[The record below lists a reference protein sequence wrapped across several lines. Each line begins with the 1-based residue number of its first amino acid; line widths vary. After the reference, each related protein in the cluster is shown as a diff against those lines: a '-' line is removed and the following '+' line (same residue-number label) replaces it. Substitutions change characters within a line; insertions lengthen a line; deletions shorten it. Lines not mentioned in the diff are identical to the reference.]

1 MWVCCYRVLHFCMQ
15 ICIISQISK
24 QSKKYWKNLIIFS
37 LCKVCYFTVLGPTLI
52 IESLQSMLANTFELM
67 LIENGFQEL
76 LELAISPE
84 DAEPTFSKHTL
95 LSFSSLSRQ
104 FYVLPAIATLQMT
117 FCIIYLSYRYLYV
130 RYTSANDT
138 SILLLKLITVWNKSS
153 NFISN
158 RMLIIKRK
166 RYCLT
171 FFDLITYRIEVRVKS
186 IFLRKRN
193 GL

>member
-84 DAEPTFSKHTL
+84 DAEPTFKAHTPFIFKSEQTIRRLASHSKWHSVLFIYHTVIYMFGTHL
-95 LSFSSLSRQ
+95 LMIHL
-104 FYVLPAIATLQMT
+104 
-117 FCIIYLSYRYLYV
+117 FC
-130 RYTSANDT
+130 
-138 SILLLKLITVWNKSS
+138 
-153 NFISN
+153 F
-158 RMLIIKRK
+158 
-166 RYCLT
+166 
-171 FFDLITYRIEVRVKS
+171 
-186 IFLRKRN
+186 
-193 GL
+193 

>member
-84 DAEPTFSKHTL
+84 DAEPTFKAHTPFIFKSEQTIL
-95 LSFSSLSRQ
+95 RLASHSD
-104 FYVLPAIATLQMT
+104 ATNDILYYL
-117 FCIIYLSYRYLYV
+117 FIIPL
-130 RYTSANDT
+130 
-138 SILLLKLITVWNKSS
+138 
-153 NFISN
+153 FICSVH
-158 RMLIIKRK
+158 I
-166 RYCLT
+166 C
-171 FFDLITYRIEVRVKS
+171 
-186 IFLRKRN
+186 
-193 GL
+193 

>member
-1 MWVCCYRVLHFCMQ
+1 MVF
-15 ICIISQISK
+15 
-24 QSKKYWKNLIIFS
+24 KNCLNRPYP
-37 LCKVCYFTVLGPTLI
+37 LR
-52 IESLQSMLANTFELM
+52 MLN
-67 LIENGFQEL
+67 QH
-76 LELAISPE
+76 
-84 DAEPTFSKHTL
+84 SKHTL

-138 SILLLKLITVWNKSS
+138 SVLLLKLITVWNKSS

-193 GL
+193 EMACKSLAMTFASYLNQHNRVSAKF